1 MERCPTVPLKKAIK
15 EGRSETRIV
24 ARERKKKGLTDVKE
38 RGVGVE
44 ELEEKGLDN
53 QGVFVLSLG
62 LVVLPVVEFGS
73 NEFEKLVQDHD
84 DKQID
89 QGGCDLG
96 NVIFVTP
103 SATNSV
109 LAAKLSSRKCGENAR
124 NLVLVRI
131 ASLRRGRGEGSV
143 GVKTIIIFNNKKR
156 KDEKPGAQVEALVFQ
171 AQRLKSFP
179 ANEV

>member
-1 MERCPTVPLKKAIK
+1 
-15 EGRSETRIV
+15 
-24 ARERKKKGLTDVKE
+24 
-38 RGVGVE
+38 
-44 ELEEKGLDN
+44 
-53 QGVFVLSLG
+53 
-62 LVVLPVVEFGS
+62 VVLPVVEFGS
-73 NEFEKLVQDHD
+73 DEFKKLIQDDD

-131 ASLRRGRGEGSV
+131 ASLRRGRGDGSV

-156 KDEKPGAQVEALVFQ
+156 K
-171 AQRLKSFP
+171 R
-179 ANEV
+179 